1 MVGSLPRMNVL
12 PTPLAGLAIIEPV
25 VHADPRGFFL
35 ETFRADVLAAS
46 GIDERWVQG
55 NHSRS
60 AHGVLRGMHF
70 AIGTGQAKLVRCA
83 RGRIW
88 DVAVDIRR
96 GSPTFGRWEAVEL
109 DDEAHRAV
117 YVPVGFAHGFVVL
130 SDVADVVYQCS
141 SYYDPRLERGFAWDD
156 PEVGIAWPD
165 VTVTVS
171 ERDRDAPRLA
181 EIAAEIPFTWSG

>member
-1 MVGSLPRMNVL
+1 MHGL
-12 PTPLAGLAIIEPV
+12 PTRLDGLVVLEPV

-35 ETFRADVLAAS
+35 ETFRADALAS
-46 GIDERWVQG
+46 LGIREEWVQG

-70 AIGTGQAKLVRCA
+70 AVGEGQAKLVRCA
-83 RGRIW
+83 RGCIW

-117 YVPVGFAHGFVVL
+117 YVPIGFAHGFVVV

-141 SYYDPRLERGFAWDD
+141 SYYDPAVERGFAWDD

-165 VTVTVS
+165 VPVTVS
-171 ERDRDAPRLA
+171 ARDADAPLLS
-181 EIAAEIPFTWSG
+181 EIADALPFVV